1 MEWSTTHPEEIV
13 NLRWMGSA
21 NLTNTFGYSNQ
32 ERFSYTVLRSS
43 SFRETLLEGRSI
55 PPLLILAAFHAV
67 QYELLAVTIQ
77 FDL

>member
-1 MEWSTTHPEEIV
+1 MTAGNLCVEWSTTHPEEIV

-43 SFRETLLEGRSI
+43 LFRETLWRGGVFLPS
-55 PPLLILAAFHAV
+55 
-67 QYELLAVTIQ
+67 
-77 FDL
+77 